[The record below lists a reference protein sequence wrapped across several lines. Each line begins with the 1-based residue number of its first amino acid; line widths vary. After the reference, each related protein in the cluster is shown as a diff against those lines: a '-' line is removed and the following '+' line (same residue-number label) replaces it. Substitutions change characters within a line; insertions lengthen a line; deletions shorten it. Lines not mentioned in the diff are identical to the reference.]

1 MTNKTY
7 LVAGAS
13 WIAEV
18 ELEDVENFD
27 VETIKTEAA
36 TRAIEGLFKKRF
48 DIPINHHEPIE
59 PDGNELHDALISLL
73 TTELEE
79 GCGVGSLICIM
90 EPANVEEHAEHQE
103 WYISSKEILMNV
115 GLPHLVEIFDQKR
128 LIKN

>member
-7 LVAGAS
+7 LVAGAN

-27 VETIKTEAA
+27 IDTIKTEAA

-48 DIPINHHEPIE
+48 DIPINHHEPIQ
-59 PDGNELHDALISLL
+59 PDGDELHDALIGLL
-73 TTELEE
+73 TTELEL
-79 GCGVGSLICIM
+79 GCGVGSLLCII
-90 EPANVEEHAEHQE
+90 EPDDVEQHTEHQE
-103 WYISSKEILMNV
+103 WYISSKEILQNV

-128 LIKN
+128 LIQN